1 LELDLVQKKYL
12 ELDISSVHFPVFK
25 L

>member
-1 LELDLVQKKYL
+1 LELDLVQKKCL